1 MQDAAADLFK
11 APAALMAFG
20 GLFFVVVAVR
30 LQPGTKML
38 TDKGLLSGSRE
49 EICIPAL
56 KKVIK
61 KSSEQ
66 LQSSLCLWNTGGV
79 SSQNSNKRKQR
90 FNSGRMQVKAAS
102 F

>member
-30 LQPGTKML
+30 LQAGTKML
-38 TDKGLLSGSRE
+38 TDRGLLSGSRE

-61 KSSEQ
+61 KKLRATSVFFMFVEHWRSVQ
-66 LQSSLCLWNTGGV
+66 P
-79 SSQNSNKRKQR
+79 KQ
-90 FNSGRMQVKAAS
+90 Q
-102 F
+102 